1 MNVIVPSKPERLF
14 FVVNNKSG
22 NACEQQVR
30 SASDCCFPTSAEVQ
44 FFVRDRKGQSRR
56 KATRQAIEDGF
67 DTIVAVGG
75 DGTVSRVADEIRA
88 AQLEVP
94 DRSLQLG
101 IIPTG
106 SANLIARSLQ
116 LPLDVDESMRLLA
129 SAPAARELDAM
140 VMNDRA
146 YFSHISM
153 GVYSQIA
160 GDTTTWQK
168 QRFGTAA
175 YLWHL
180 ATALRRQQ
188 RWKFELQID
197 GVTTRLTASMII
209 ACNVG
214 ASGLGR
220 LQWRED
226 VRPDDGRID
235 LCVIRSASIAT
246 YLKLIANAARGRQ
259 HSTPNVKFLSAYD
272 RVIIRS
278 DKDLPVRADGKNVGT
293 GTADLQLVRH
303 AVPLV
308 VPEREFE

>member
-1 MNVIVPSKPERLF
+1 MNDVLPSKPDRIY

-22 NACEQQVR
+22 NACEQLVR
-30 SASDCCFPTSAEVQ
+30 SAAESCFPGPTEVR

-56 KATRQAIEDGF
+56 KATRAAIEDGF

-88 AQLEVP
+88 AQIDVP
-94 DRSLQLG
+94 ERRIQLG

-116 LPLDVDESMRLLA
+116 LPLNVDESMTLL
-129 SAPAARELDAM
+129 STAPAARRLDAM
-140 VMNDRA
+140 ILNDRA

-188 RWKFELQID
+188 RWKFELQVD
-197 GVTTRLTASMII
+197 GIATRLTASMII

-214 ASGLGR
+214 DAGLGS
-220 LQWRED
+220 LQWRKD

-235 LCVIRSASIAT
+235 LCVVQSASIAT

-259 HSTPNVKFLSAYD
+259 ESTPNVRYLNAFD

-278 DKDLPVRADGKNVGT
+278 DRDLPVRADGKNVGT
-293 GTADLQLVRH
+293 GTANLQLVRH
-303 AVPLV
+303 AVSV
-308 VPEREFE
+308 IAPER

>member
-1 MNVIVPSKPERLF
+1 LNVTVPSKPERIY

-30 SASDCCFPTSAEVQ
+30 AAAELCFPTPAEVQ

-56 KATRQAIEDGF
+56 KATRQAIKDGF

-88 AQLEVP
+88 AQIEVP
-94 DRSLQLG
+94 ERKIQLG

-116 LPLDVDESMRLLA
+116 LPLNVDESMKLLA
-129 SAPAARELDAM
+129 TAHAARRLDAM
-140 VMNDRA
+140 ILNDRA

-188 RWKFELQID
+188 RWEFELQID

-214 ASGLGR
+214 AAGLGS
-220 LQWRED
+220 LQWHED

-259 HSTPNVKFLSAYD
+259 ETTPNVKYLSAYD
-272 RVIIRS
+272 QVIIRS
-278 DKDLPVRADGKNVGT
+278 DRDLPVRADGKNVGT
-293 GTADLQLVRH
+293 STADLQLLRQ
-303 AVPLV
+303 AVPV
-308 VPEREFE
+308 IAAER